1 MPWPR
6 TLMPMLVPMLALGA
20 VASATAQTMPTI
32 KPGLWNV
39 QMDRVLGCQVCS
51 T

>member
-6 TLMPMLVPMLALGA
+6 TLMTMLGLMLALGA

-32 KPGLWNV
+32 KPSL
-39 QMDRVLGCQVCS
+39 
-51 T
+51 